1 MHICVVLQLCCDSC
15 KCVLVLFRATY
26 NACYVTTFG
35 DEVKVLMAATHG
47 SLSQFDSSLEDWS
60 SYTERLGHYFVAN
73 DVDDDRKKRSILLAA
88 CGPAAYKLIRS
99 LTEHDSITTTS
110 YADLVKKVK
119 EYYEPEP
126 SAIVQRYKFNTRVRA
141 KGESVATYLAALREL
156 SEYCDYG
163 ERLNEILR
171 DRLVCGVNHEG
182 IQKRLLAE
190 KKLTYSKGIRDFS
203 GC

>member
-15 KCVLVLFRATY
+15 KCVLVLFRVTY
-26 NACYVTTFG
+26 NACYATTFG

-99 LTEHDSITTTS
+99 LIEHDSITTTS
-110 YADLVKKVK
+110 YADLVKKCTTCQ
-119 EYYEPEP
+119 ESRP
-126 SAIVQRYKFNTRVRA
+126 SPP
-141 KGESVATYLAALREL
+141 VAPLHPWEWPSQPWSRLHLDFAGPFLGRMFL
-156 SEYCDYG
+156 VLIDSHSKWMDIGKYG
-163 ERLNEILR
+163 STSYIGM
-171 DRLVCGVNHEG
+171 DR
-182 IQKRLLAE
+182 
-190 KKLTYSKGIRDFS
+190 KKNG
-203 GC
+203 GQ